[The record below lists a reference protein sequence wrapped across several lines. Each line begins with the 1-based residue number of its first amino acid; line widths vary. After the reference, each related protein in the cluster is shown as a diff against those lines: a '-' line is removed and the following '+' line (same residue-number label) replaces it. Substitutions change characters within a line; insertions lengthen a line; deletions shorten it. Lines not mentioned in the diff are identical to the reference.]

1 MNIKNNKKAQ
11 ESIKKIKTTLTTLL
25 KDYNIN
31 DIKIKFLCE
40 TAKVNRTTFYSHF
53 DTVEDVLY
61 KICEEYIK
69 QVYQIFLNVD
79 AEYKDRLKQGLIII
93 KNNIEKFK
101 YFFTHVHDI
110 EKRIIDIIEE
120 DLKDSGV
127 YNEKYKLALAFRIS
141 GLVGLGKTYLND
153 IESSS
158 TSKLSIDELTN
169 LIYSIFNT
177 TT

>member
-25 KDYNIN
+25 KDYDIN

-61 KICEEYIK
+61 EICEEYIK

-101 YFFTHVHDI
+101 YFFRSCT
-110 EKRIIDIIEE
+110 
-120 DLKDSGV
+120 
-127 YNEKYKLALAFRIS
+127 
-141 GLVGLGKTYLND
+141 
-153 IESSS
+153 
-158 TSKLSIDELTN
+158 
-169 LIYSIFNT
+169 
-177 TT
+177 